1 MWNDE
6 SVTFGY
12 DTKPKVER
20 LGFLSQSESFGYG
33 NNSQMS
39 FLNDDTDNIIQN
51 GNKQDDFLNEL
62 DPFSPQPFDNDIPL
76 VDDDDSNSAVYHSEK
91 GADIVDQN
99 EEQFPSI
106 SEDHPEEL
114 NLLEDKNSNNDVRM
128 ETITESNVTN
138 DQVNSVKGD
147 KEEEVVKKKRKT
159 PTNKTKWPQDPADCD
174 ICGTHYTTKRSFQRH
189 YKIVHELRY
198 EDCKHCDKQ
207 FKWPG
212 KLLEHTK
219 LVHLGIQRKTYPCDK
234 CDKVWTAFR
243 SLKHHMA
250 REHPPPGCES
260 CKVSFNDMEGLQEHI
275 RVEHLQKYCNN

>member
-114 NLLEDKNSNNDVRM
+114 NLLEDKNSNNDVNT
-128 ETITESNVTN
+128 ETLTESNVTN

-147 KEEEVVKKKRKT
+147 KEEEVVKSLIE
-159 PTNKTKWPQDPADCD
+159 A
-174 ICGTHYTTKRSFQRH
+174 
-189 YKIVHELRY
+189 KIEFEFLR
-198 EDCKHCDKQ
+198 Q
-207 FKWPG
+207 
-212 KLLEHTK
+212 
-219 LVHLGIQRKTYPCDK
+219 IQIQ
-234 CDKVWTAFR
+234 
-243 SLKHHMA
+243 
-250 REHPPPGCES
+250 
-260 CKVSFNDMEGLQEHI
+260 NI
-275 RVEHLQKYCNN
+275 